1 MSDDV
6 SREASSSNQ
15 ESDEQTFEINV
26 KTLENEV
33 HKVEVTK
40 DMLVAALKEKIV
52 NITGVPV
59 EQQRLIFRGRVLND
73 EQPLSEY
80 HVKGGHTLH
89 MVARR
94 LTDGQSPPGSTS
106 ADGNRNAS
114 NDPSANG
121 QQNRPGQGPRNVIF
135 GVNITETGE
144 EMTDQIVRGIGEML
158 RSLSSGLMAPGGGV
172 GNSQPSANAGSGPE
186 GSQNTNN
193 RTQPV
198 NPVQP
203 GFAVLN
209 HQIQVS
215 PLPPAALIP
224 RNMVIPDSV
233 TTLSDFIHRM
243 EVVLQSSRSGGTP
256 SQPPPRPE
264 AVPLNQRGVPTPQAL
279 ASVIA
284 QARQL
289 LTGTFASSLSQFVQ
303 HLERDAGS
311 TDGPARQAIQSEAMQ
326 TGILMQHLGA
336 MLLELGRTTMTLR
349 MGSSPEES
357 VVNSGPSVYLNAN
370 GPNPIMVQPFPLQT
384 SSLLGGGQII
394 SGVVGPFSSATGA
407 AVPPFGPTA
416 NEPPIDPNAA
426 QPTQPSGGPGDP
438 QPIRSLAPGGVMRPV
453 GPGGHLLSVV
463 YPVQMRAQVSGGS
476 MSQPRASAP
485 QSSQNTQSSFE
496 SAGSGGLSSLVQQ
509 INAQLNNVLSGLQPG
524 QVSQQDQI
532 NQTGQVNVTR
542 GQGTSTNTTSGV
554 EASVVRTDD
563 APLQASEQVSTSGNL
578 RARSLSR
585 QDASLIRSGSDN
597 KVDQGS
603 TDTAGSNSTAPSTSP
618 ETMQS
623 PKSSQG
629 TETGMPAPLGLGLA
643 GLQPKKKVK
652 ASAKPTGDGPSQPPA
667 SASPTPQL
675 DFQSL
680 LSQFSSRSNPNQ
692 MQSTAQQSQA
702 PSQRA
707 DLGSMFTQMLQSPAI
722 NNLLTNMASQSGMGS
737 PSEFRSVM
745 EQCTQDPAMQNIFGD
760 LVQQIDRQN
769 GTGVSQ
775 GGPNAAGGIDLSR
788 IVQQM
793 MPVVSN
799 VLGGGSGLP
808 TGGNST
814 NTPVRSPSVRPDQ
827 NSEAS
832 LQQACARIEQH
843 DLPSNIFT
851 SVMEG
856 TGLYRTADA
865 NFTELIDALGSNSD
879 LANDYMNVLCEEI
892 RKRLQSDSSM
902 GNRQ

>member
-52 NITGVPV
+52 DITGVPV

-73 EQPLSEY
+73 DQPLSEY
-80 HVKGGHTLH
+80 HVKDGHTLH

-94 LTDGQSPPGSTS
+94 LTDGQSAPGSTS
-106 ADGNRNAS
+106 ADGNSNAS
-114 NDPSANG
+114 NDSGANG

-172 GNSQPSANAGSGPE
+172 GNNQPSANAGSGSE
-186 GSQNTNN
+186 GSQNANN

-243 EVVLQSSRSGGTP
+243 EVVLQSSVGSQNGGTP

-289 LTGTFASSLSQFVQ
+289 LTGSFASSLSQFMQ

-311 TDGPARQAIQSEAMQ
+311 TDGPVRQAIQSEAMQ

-349 MGSSPEES
+349 MSSSPEES

-384 SSLLGGGQII
+384 SSLLSGGQII
-394 SGVVGPFSSATGA
+394 SGVAGPFSSATGA
-407 AVPPFGPTA
+407 AVPPFGLTA
-416 NEPPIDPNAA
+416 NELSVDPNAA
-426 QPTQPSGGPGDP
+426 QPIQPSGGPGDP
-438 QPIRSLAPGGVMRPV
+438 QPLRSLAPGGVMRPV

-463 YPVQMRAQVSGGS
+463 YPVQVRAQVSGGS
-476 MSQPRASAP
+476 ASQPRTSAP
-485 QSSQNTQSSFE
+485 QSNQSTQSSFE
-496 SAGSGGLSSLVQQ
+496 STGPGGLSSLVQQ
-509 INAQLNNVLSGLQPG
+509 INAQLNNVLSGYQPG
-524 QVSQQDQI
+524 QVLQPDQV
-532 NQTGQVNVTR
+532 NQTGQASVTR
-542 GQGTSTNTTSGV
+542 GQGT
-554 EASVVRTDD
+554 DD
-563 APLQASEQVSTSGNL
+563 VPLQTSEQVSTSGNM
-578 RARSLSR
+578 RSRSLSR
-585 QDASLIRSGSDN
+585 QDVSLIRSGSDN
-597 KVDQGS
+597 KVNQGS
-603 TDTAGSNSTAPSTSP
+603 TDTASSNSTVPSTSP

-623 PKSSQG
+623 PKSIQRS
-629 TETGMPAPLGLGLA
+629 ETGMQAPLGLGLA

-652 ASAKPTGDGPSQPPA
+652 ASTKPTGDGPSQSPA
-667 SASPTPQL
+667 SASSTPQL

-702 PSQRA
+702 PPQRG
-707 DLGSMFTQMLQSPAI
+707 DLGSMLSQMLQSPAI
-722 NNLLTNMASQSGMGS
+722 NNLLTNMANQSGMGS
-737 PSEFRSVM
+737 PGEFRSVM

-775 GGPNAAGGIDLSR
+775 GGPNAGGGIDLSR

-799 VLGGGSGLP
+799 VLGGGSGVP
-808 TGGNST
+808 TGGNPT
-814 NTPVRSPSVRPDQ
+814 NTPVALSPSVRAGQ

-843 DLPSNIFT
+843 DLASNIFT

-865 NFTELIDALGSNSD
+865 DFTELIDALGSDSD

-902 GNRQ
+902 GSRQ